1 MFKVLLAVGL
11 GSCLGGISRFLI
23 GRLIQFHASTS
34 FPLGTLVVNVLG
46 CFLVGILFGLS
57 EKGATTNPEWRLFL
71 TVGFCG
77 GFTTFSTFTLEN
89 LALMRD
95 GNFFLFSLYTGLTVF
110 LCLAA
115 TYLGHFSTKLY

>member
-1 MFKVLLAVGL
+1 MLKVLMAVGL
-11 GSCLGGISRFLI
+11 GSFLGGISRFLI
-23 GRLIQFHASTS
+23 GRLIQHHASTS
-34 FPLGTLVVNVLG
+34 FPLGTLAVNILG
-46 CFLVGILFGLS
+46 CFLVGLFFGLS
-57 EKGATTNPEWRLFL
+57 EKGGPGNTEWRLFL

-77 GFTTFSTFTLEN
+77 GFTTFSTFSLEN

-115 TYLGHFSTKLY
+115 TYLGNLSTKLY

>member
-1 MFKVLLAVGL
+1 MAVGL
-11 GSCLGGISRFLI
+11 GSFLGGISRFLI
-23 GRLIQFHASTS
+23 GRLIQHHASTS
-34 FPLGTLVVNVLG
+34 FPLGTLAVNILG
-46 CFLVGILFGLS
+46 CFLVGLLLGLS
-57 EKGATTNPEWRLFL
+57 ERGGPGNAEWRLFL

-95 GNFFLFSLYTGLTVF
+95 GNFFLFCLYTGLTVF

-115 TYLGHFSTKLY
+115 TYLGHLSTKLA